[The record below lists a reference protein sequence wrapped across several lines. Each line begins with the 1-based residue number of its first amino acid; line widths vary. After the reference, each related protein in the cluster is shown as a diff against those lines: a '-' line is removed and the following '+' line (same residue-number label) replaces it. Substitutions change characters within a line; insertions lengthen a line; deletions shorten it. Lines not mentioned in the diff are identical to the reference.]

1 MRLLAPVGTL
11 LVVVLVLTEVS
22 MQPSSSERFT
32 FLVLFGGAAAMTL
45 ALARFLPPRLLRLK
59 SVRYSL
65 ALAPLIAIGVAAAT
79 VLTSAGFMF
88 LSSHDLRVFIAALGL
103 GIGLAAMLARS
114 LSERLEA
121 DLASLASTAERV
133 AAGDRQV
140 RTGIDRPDEIGAVA
154 RSVDTMIEQLS
165 AGEQARTRLLASLS
179 HDLRTPLS
187 AMQAAVEALQD
198 GVADDPD
205 RYLASIR
212 RDVTV
217 MSGLVDD
224 LFLLARLDTRAI
236 EFEAT
241 PVDLAELADE
251 AVEALAPV
259 AAKIHVTVGVT
270 TEGNTKINGA
280 PRELGRAI
288 RNLLDNALRFSPE
301 ESRVTVSLS
310 NGGPFVTLRVSD
322 EGPGF
327 SPAVRKTAFTE
338 FSTGDP
344 SRSRSHGGAGLGLS
358 IVRSIVEAHDGSLWI
373 EDGPG
378 GSVAFRVPAISV
390 QLSTISVQ

>member
-1 MRLLAPVGTL
+1 
-11 LVVVLVLTEVS
+11 
-22 MQPSSSERFT
+22 MQPSSSERIT
-32 FLVLFGGAAAMTL
+32 FLVLFGGAAAVTL
-45 ALARFLPPRLLRLK
+45 LLARFLPPQLLRIR

-65 ALAPLIAIGVAAAT
+65 ALAPLLAIAVAAAT

-121 DLASLASTAERV
+121 DLQSLASTAERV
-133 AAGDRQV
+133 AAGDREV
-140 RTGIDRPDEIGAVA
+140 RTGIERPDEIGAVA
-154 RSVDTMIEQLS
+154 RSVDMMIEQLA

-198 GVADDPD
+198 GVAEDPA
-205 RYLASIR
+205 RYLASIGN
-212 RDVTV
+212 DVAV
-217 MSGLVDD
+217 MSDLVDD
-224 LFLLARLDTRAI
+224 LFLLSRLETKAI
-236 EFEAT
+236 EFEPM

-259 AAKIHVTVGVT
+259 AARGHVAIEVT
-270 TEGNTKINGA
+270 AEGNTKINGA

-288 RNLLDNALRFSPE
+288 RNLLDNALRYSPE
-301 ESRVTVSLS
+301 ESRVTVTLT
-310 NGGPFVTLRVSD
+310 NGGRFVTLRVTD
-322 EGPGF
+322 QGPGF
-327 SPAVRKTAFTE
+327 SPAIKKTAFAE

-344 SRSRSHGGAGLGLS
+344 SRNRRHGGAGLGLS
-358 IVRSIVEAHDGSLWI
+358 IVRGIVEAHYGSLWI
-373 EDGPG
+373 EDGAG
-378 GSVAFRVPAISV
+378 GSVAFRVPV
-390 QLSTISVQ
+390 LSG